1 MKMHLPTIFLAI
13 AIVAL
18 AGSVMYATRYS
29 TERVD
34 RFDVITIDHWTGAAT
49 VCNGSH
55 CRTVGQQA
63 VTAAPAPTAAQPA
76 SRDGA
81 DIISRMKFP
90 AATPAP
96 AVPAVPDVPPG
107 AGPRIVD
114 AILDAMLKGWQPP
127 PPTLDEELYDAMTP
141 AMDDLGVE
149 PGPRR
154 MKLTPAVV
162 VGTES

>member
-49 VCNGSH
+49 VCNGSR
-55 CRTVGQQA
+55 CRTVRQQA
-63 VTAAPAPTAAQPA
+63 VTAALAPTAVQPG

-81 DIISRMKFP
+81 DIIGRMKLP
-90 AATPAP
+90 AATPA
-96 AVPAVPDVPPG
+96 PAVPDVPPG
-107 AGPRIVD
+107 AGPRIAD
-114 AILDAMLKGWQPP
+114 AIFDAMLKGWQPP

-141 AMDDLGVE
+141 AMDDLSAE

-154 MKLTPAVV
+154 MN
-162 VGTES
+162 